1 MNEDVRARLNSLTS
15 QRAIAKHLGITP
27 QAVNQWFN
35 KPNIPPRFVLPI
47 CELVC
52 WEVVPHEIRPDLYP
66 GFKDGVPE
74 SFKTEKAVNRR
85 GVANHVSSLP
95 SG

>member
-1 MNEDVRARLNSLTS
+1 MNDCARARLISLTS

-35 KPNIPPRFVLPI
+35 KPGIPPRFVIPI

-52 WEVVPHEIRPDLYP
+52 WEVTPHEIRPDLYP
-66 GFKDGVPE
+66 GIKDGVPE
-74 SFKTEKAVNRR
+74 PFRNVKKRVTA
-85 GVANHVSSLP
+85 
-95 SG
+95 